1 MWEYDGI
8 DASEGT
14 DTNKTDGS
22 HECIIFHYEYFFKI
36 NFRFQLK
43 ACNDCHDIKQKFRA

>member
-14 DTNKTDGS
+14 DTNKTDVWWKFGDV
-22 HECIIFHYEYFFKI
+22 KI
-36 NFRFQLK
+36 GKNEVWLFWERNQWK
-43 ACNDCHDIKQKFRA
+43 QCRYQKNIDI